1 MDVSVVSRFYD
12 QLAPHYHLLYADWQR
27 SVERQGAALTALLN
41 DFGIAAGARVHDAAC
56 GIGTQIIG
64 LSHAGYRVSASDCS
78 SEAVHRAQRELETRG
93 LAATLAVADM
103 RDLSA
108 TGIDRVHALLACDN
122 AISHLM
128 SDDEILVALREF
140 HRRLHEGGVAII
152 TVRDF
157 DAAPRRNP
165 DIFAFG
171 CRNDEETRVLPLQLL
186 DWDSDGAHFDMR
198 LYLVTEANSGDCS
211 TQLLRSR
218 GYAVGARRLLE
229 LLRRAG
235 FRHVQRRDGVLFQPV
250 FIGVRNEAID

>member
-1 MDVSVVSRFYD
+1 MDVSVVARFYD
-12 QLAPHYHLLYADWQR
+12 ELAPRYHLLYADWQR

-41 DFGIAAGARVHDAAC
+41 DFGIAPGSTVHDAAC
-56 GIGTQIIG
+56 GIGTQAIG

-78 SEAVHRAQRELETRG
+78 PNAVERARRELDARG
-93 LAATLAVADM
+93 LEATLSVADM
-103 RDLSA
+103 RDLST
-108 TGIDRVHALLACDN
+108 TGIDHVHAVLACDN

-128 SDDEILVALREF
+128 SDDEILIALREF
-140 HRRLHEGGVAII
+140 HRRLHEGGVAVI

-171 CRNDEETRVLPLQLL
+171 HRTDDDARVLPMQVL

-198 LYLVTEANSGDCS
+198 LYFVHEASSGDCT

-218 GYAVGARRLLE
+218 GYAVGAKRLLE

-250 FIGVRNEAID
+250 FIGVRNDAID